1 MYKTRKLLAFLLALV
16 FSLQLCCAGL
26 AEGVDG
32 AVTDPSSSPTVT
44 TATPAPATEEPTT
57 EVPAT
62 EVPATE
68 VPATEAPATEA
79 PATEVP
85 ATEAPATE
93 APATEAPATEAPATE
108 EPATEAP
115 ATEAPATEAPATEAP
130 ATEAPATEAPATEA
144 PATEVP
150 ATEAPATEAPATE
163 APATEAPATEAP
175 ATEEPAPTEVPATE
189 VPATEVPAATEEPI
203 LDEVDAPMLLLPEM
217 LGSIP
222 GSVDLTPN
230 GSAVNFSIPAYSTG
244 VYLSVRITSAG
255 YLNLFVRD
263 LASTGKVAMQVMSAG
278 GQTLLTQTV
287 NGASCANWYD
297 GSASGTEYT
306 VYVYKTQANDYNAY
320 SLTASASFSSAGA
333 TFTGANSFSTAYT
346 VTPNATGKVKG
357 VMTLTDRVDYLK
369 VVLSAP
375 SYLSFDL
382 SSEISALNVE
392 LRTETGSL
400 LSTSIS
406 GGSLGGPVS
415 RTVGEWLEAG
425 TYYLVLSSSAT
436 GTYTVLANSSAAG
449 NNEVEPNNSFST
461 AGGNKLTADKS
472 VTGLISATDSVD
484 YYYIHLDTRSVLSFS
499 VRAWMDSLQ
508 VELVDSNNR
517 VYGSATA
524 SGTGGNSLSPHTH
537 AFTTSLLE
545 AGDYYLR
552 IRKASNTGLY
562 AASFSTTLYSASLT
576 ADKTTAY
583 VGDTIKYTLTTY
595 GGTVLQTVYRV
606 FDINNKQVGKDSV
619 GLSKTFTFTPTA
631 AGSYYVQALAYDGRD
646 WVSINSNWINVEQ
659 VSALVVNSLNAT
671 LKGRTIT
678 FVPAFT
684 GGQRPIRSVTYE
696 IYDISGKLITTYNA
710 GTTTTGYSYT
720 PAKGG
725 TYTSRVVMYDGV
737 TWAEAYSI
745 WVVVPDTSALRIDSV
760 TMTAGAGTLTA
771 TAATAGGNNKIV
783 SSQFE
788 LYNINGV
795 LLDRWYDTTGSHTFQ
810 VAGGGTYTIR
820 VILFDGTTWVD
831 AYGAWTTVAQ
841 TKLSVSNVTAT
852 AKGGVITVNAQIS
865 SSNTVSDTVL
875 TVYDS
880 NWSIVHTEAVLY
892 KKTSFTYVP
901 KTSGVYY
908 FCVSAAAAGNWQNG
922 WSAGVNVNVDQ
933 KLTIT
938 SANIKQQMNGL
949 YVSSTVANAAGN
961 VTYTYQL
968 YDINGKLLSTTSSKN
983 GSIVLLMSKSGTYA
997 VNVIAYDGVTWASKY
1012 TTWLVYSTGDVL
1024 TVKSVSSSLSS
1035 AKVNQPINFTT
1046 YTTGGSTLTYSKYT
1060 VYDINGKAVASS
1072 TDGIISNTFS
1082 YTPTATGI
1090 YAVEVVL
1097 WDGITWARAYSEWI
1111 PVLAN

>member
-1 MYKTRKLLAFLLALV
+1 MTLYKTRKLLAFLLALV

-44 TATPAPATEEPTT
+44 TATPAPATEEPAT

-62 EVPATE
+62 EAPATE

-108 EPATEAP
+108 AP

-130 ATEAPATEAPATEA
+130 ATEAPATEAPATED
-144 PATEVP
+144 P

-163 APATEAPATEAP
+163 APATEAPATETP

-189 VPATEVPAATEEPI
+189 APATEEPEATEEPI

-346 VTPNATGKVKG
+346 VTPNTTGKVKG

-631 AGSYYVQALAYDGRD
+631 AGAYYVQALAYDGRD

-810 VAGGGTYTIR
+810 VAGGGTYTVR

-865 SSNTVSDTVL
+865 SSNTISDTVL

-949 YVSSTVANAAGN
+949 YVS
-961 VTYTYQL
+961 
-968 YDINGKLLSTTSSKN
+968 STTSSKN

>member
-1 MYKTRKLLAFLLALV
+1 MTLYKTRKLLAFLLALV

-44 TATPAPATEEPTT
+44 TATPAPATE
-57 EVPAT
+57 V
-62 EVPATE
+62 
-68 VPATEAPATEA
+68 
-79 PATEVP
+79 
-85 ATEAPATE
+85 
-93 APATEAPATEAPATE
+93 
-108 EPATEAP
+108 
-115 ATEAPATEAPATEAP
+115 P

-163 APATEAPATEAP
+163 
-175 ATEEPAPTEVPATE
+175 EPE
-189 VPATEVPAATEEPI
+189 ATEEPI

-346 VTPNATGKVKG
+346 VTPNTTGKVKG

-631 AGSYYVQALAYDGRD
+631 AGAYYVQALAYDGRD

-710 GTTTTGYSYT
+710 GTTTGYSYT

-810 VAGGGTYTIR
+810 VAGGGTYTVR

-865 SSNTVSDTVL
+865 SSNTISDTVL

-880 NWSIVHTEAVLY
+880 NWNIIHTEAVLY

-901 KTSGVYY
+901 KTSGTYY

>member
-1 MYKTRKLLAFLLALV
+1 MTLYKTRKLLAFLLALV

-44 TATPAPATEEPTT
+44 TATPAPATE
-57 EVPAT
+57 VPAT

-68 VPATEAPATEA
+68 VPATEM

-85 ATEAPATE
+85 ATEV
-93 APATEAPATEAPATE
+93 
-108 EPATEAP
+108 
-115 ATEAPATEAPATEAP
+115 PATEAP

-175 ATEEPAPTEVPATE
+175 ATEEPE
-189 VPATEVPAATEEPI
+189 ATEEPI

-484 YYYIHLDTRSVLSFS
+484 YYIHLDTRSVLSFS

-865 SSNTVSDTVL
+865 SSNTISDTVL